1 MAKKIE
7 KEKKSM
13 ETVGKR
19 LRGWRKSKAYRLV
32 DLSKRIGVSQGSL
45 SDLENDK
52 SLPSATTLAGLC
64 LHANVNI
71 CWLLTGRGPVLQ
83 ETNGEDSGIFSDAEL
98 MLSLQNTEIRELVQ
112 RVIRIF
118 RYGKEDSRAHLSGF
132 LTGADPGK

>member
-19 LRGWRKSKAYRLV
+19 LKSWRKSKAYRLV

-64 LHANVNI
+64 LHADVNI
-71 CWLLTGRGPVLQ
+71 CWLLTGRGSVLR
-83 ETNGEDSGIFSDAEL
+83 ETNGDDSGIFSDAEF
-98 MLSLQNTEIRELVQ
+98 MLSLQNTEIRELVEQ
-112 RVIRIF
+112 VIRIF
-118 RYGKEDSRAHLSGF
+118 RFGKGDSKSRLSGF